1 MKYTADLSK
10 KDVSRWMK
18 ISGSTG
24 EIEAKL
30 QREYNRL
37 YMKGKLL
44 CVDEAS
50 PVFESYFV
58 EVSLRVN
65 KKGEHLGIVIGYSDE
80 NQWIGVGHKADGKWG
95 YQGSDGTETFNFVG
109 PTLKEGRTYNLKVKY
124 NEQEVILWVNGQ
136 LIFKECIQ
144 TSLSSAGKVGLISWH
159 EENQILVNDL
169 YCKEVEKIAYIPQEP
184 VLTTIRSEKMIV
196 EIDETFPRVTGYT
209 LSPSGAVLYGQEE
222 VLSQIKINGDTYIPQ
237 VTFKKLSSNEACY
250 NLRVPELKVELE
262 MSMQVE
268 ENVLDFK
275 VTNIEETGD
284 TLVKT
289 LEIPSH
295 SLISVRSTQDNP
307 QVTATKL
314 WGILTATDEYDKLCD
329 MKENGIPT
337 EKTMV
342 FINTDA
348 VAASIENNVLY
359 KEKRVLYE
367 AVTKEDYK
375 KCGVWNG
382 VWTYREV
389 EDETCELPWCK
400 VVLSQDEN
408 GDGIVDWQDAAIGF
422 RKHMTLP
429 FGYDIPRNHVS
440 HIAMDFASL
449 AQYPFH
455 RILDNIKKYHH
466 YTDGFGQMV
475 LVKGHAAEGHDSA
488 HPDYGGHFN
497 LRAGGI
503 EDFNQLVEGA
513 HGYNAKIGV
522 HINATE
528 YHPEAHNYNPD
539 ILKKDAEDG
548 WAWLDTS
555 HYVDRKKDIVSGELY
570 RRLEGLKVD
579 APGLDWVYVDV
590 YMEKNAWNE
599 YKLAS
604 KINDLGLALGTEWP
618 GPMDKWVIWNHWQ
631 DIGYDTTGDGLTSK
645 IIRFVNNQVKDAFP
659 HHPLLKSND
668 NKGFMG
674 WEGDLP
680 REKDLLYAIEK
691 FFTWSLPCKYMQ
703 HFPIQCWADD
713 KIQFEGG
720 ISVVGEGEIEVI
732 KKVADEEGVYSKQ
745 KVKIPQVTKLYKD
758 GKLIYSGENVQH
770 SGERIQERNSKL
782 ISNNNLVFIPWNP
795 LTEEK
800 IYHWN
805 DLGGTSTWDLPSSW
819 QGLKCVK
826 LYKLTSTG
834 KVFVREVAV
843 VDGQV
848 DLAVLP
854 KTPYVLY
861 KDQVVGQETIW
872 GEYSEV
878 KDMSFDSGVFDVWQR
893 SSHSLEV
900 DHIQM
905 VMEDEV
911 GKGRGYNYLLI
922 KGNQGAQG
930 MVTQRIEGLTP
941 GKTYTASVW
950 VEVSK
955 GRKAILGIKDY
966 GGPHVTNYVDVTDVP
981 NYNVNAEKHLT
992 YFQRMKVQF
1001 TMPQGRSSA
1010 LFYLEAEVGRPDSY
1024 VKFDDVRLV
1033 ETEATHKEEHYF
1045 YEDFEHVDEGWGPF
1059 VYAYDGPCQTH
1070 LSESNPPYTKDV
1082 IGGKFSLKTK
1092 DEEYAGE
1099 IYHTVPGLLRL
1110 EQGKRYKVSLDYM
1123 AYNEYGKTKDYQYKL
1138 VLRSKEHG
1146 QVDTLSEYNLLSTK
1160 ASDTPNG
1167 SVDVAHIEW
1176 TIETGTYKETYLAV
1190 VKNNKEQ
1197 GILIIDN
1204 LIIDEYEGDMVHPEQ
1219 PTSYCGVQPIEE
1231 DLVKTTIGRMPKLPV
1246 FIKVKTYTE
1255 ETLCVPV
1262 VWDYISPIQYQ
1273 QVGTF
1278 SIKGKLL
1285 GINQEVQIKVEVLEK
1300 EKNLEW
1306 M

>member
-1 MKYTADLSK
+1 MKYAADLSK
-10 KDVSRWMK
+10 KDVSYWIK
-18 ISGSTG
+18 TSESTG
-24 EIEAKL
+24 DIEAKL
-30 QREYNRL
+30 QREFNRL

-44 CVDEAS
+44 CVDEAC

-58 EVSLRVN
+58 DVSLRIT
-65 KKGEHLGIVIGYSDE
+65 KKGQHVGVVLAYKDD
-80 NQWIGVGHKADGKWG
+80 NQWIWIGHKADGKWG
-95 YQGSDGTETFNFVG
+95 YKGANGTEVFGFLG

-124 NEQEVILWVNGQ
+124 DQQEITLWVNGQ
-136 LIFKECIQ
+136 LIFKENIQ
-144 TSLSSAGKVGLISWH
+144 TDYSCTGKVGLMSWH

-169 YCKEVEKIAYIPQEP
+169 YCQEVEKIVYTPQEP
-184 VLTTIRSEKMIV
+184 VLTTIHSEKMVV
-196 EIDETFPRVTGYT
+196 EIDETFPRVVSYT
-209 LSPSGAVLYGQEE
+209 LSPSGVLLYGQED
-222 VLSQIKINGDTYIPQ
+222 VLSQIKINSDTYIPQ
-237 VTFKKLSSNEACY
+237 VTFKKVSSNEACY
-250 NLRVPELKVELE
+250 SLKVPEIQVEL
-262 MSMQVE
+262 SIGMQVVG
-268 ENVLDFK
+268 NVLDFK
-275 VTNIEETGD
+275 VTHIEETGD
-284 TLVKT
+284 ILVKT

-295 SLISVRSTQDNP
+295 SLISVRSNQDNP

-314 WGILTATDEYDKLCD
+314 WGILTATDEYHTLHE
-329 MKENGIPT
+329 MKEHGIPT

-342 FINTDA
+342 FINTDT

-367 AVTKEDYK
+367 AVTKEEYK

-382 VWTYREV
+382 VWTYREI
-389 EDETCELPWCK
+389 DEEVCELPWCK
-400 VVLSQDEN
+400 VVLSGDEN
-408 GDGIVDWQDAAIGF
+408 GDGKVDWQDAAIGY
-422 RKHMTLP
+422 RKHMVLP
-429 FGYDIPRNHVS
+429 FGHEIARSHVS

-449 AQYPFH
+449 AQYPFL

-497 LRAGGI
+497 QRAGGI
-503 EDFNQLVEGA
+503 KDFNQLVEGA
-513 HGYNAKIGV
+513 HGYNAKVGV

-528 YHPEAHNYNPD
+528 YHPEAHGYNPD

-570 RRLEGLKVD
+570 RRLEGLKSD

-618 GPMDKWVIWNHWQ
+618 GPMDKWVVWNHWQ

-645 IIRFVNNQVKDAFP
+645 IIRFVSNQVKDAFP

-703 HFPIQCWADD
+703 HFPIQSWAKD
-713 KIQFEGG
+713 KVQFEGG
-720 ISVVGEGEIEVI
+720 VSVIGEGEIEVI

-745 KVKIPQVTKLYKD
+745 KVKMPQFTKLYKD

-770 SGERIQERNSKL
+770 TGERIQERNNKL

-805 DLGGTSTWDLPSSW
+805 DLGGTSTWDLPESW
-819 QGLKCVK
+819 TNLKCIK

-834 KVFVREVAV
+834 RTFVRELEI
-843 VDGQV
+843 VDGRV
-848 DLAVLP
+848 TLAVLP

-861 KDQVVGQETIW
+861 KEESVGEETLW
-872 GEYSEV
+872 GQYSLV

-893 SSHSLEV
+893 SSKSLEV

-905 VMEDEV
+905 VMEEEV

-922 KGNQGAQG
+922 KGSQGAQG
-930 MVTQRIEGLTP
+930 MVEQKIEGLTP

-950 VEVSK
+950 VEVFK

-981 NYNVNAEKHLT
+981 NYNVNSEKHLT
-992 YFQRMKVQF
+992 HFQRIKVQF
-1001 TMPQGRSSA
+1001 TMPQGESSA
-1010 LFYLEAEVGRPDSY
+1010 ILYLEAEVGRPDSY

-1033 ETEATHKEEHYF
+1033 ETEATYKDTHYF
-1045 YEDFEHVDEGWGPF
+1045 HEDFEHVDEGWGPF
-1059 VYAYDGPCQTH
+1059 VYAYDGFCQTH
-1070 LSESNPPYTKDV
+1070 LSESNLPYTKDV
-1082 IGGKFSLKTK
+1082 IEGKFSLKTK

-1099 IYHTVPGLLRL
+1099 IYRTVPGLLRF
-1110 EQGKRYKVSLDYM
+1110 EKGKKYKVSMDYM

-1146 QVDTLSEYNLLSTK
+1146 EVDTLSEYSLLSTK
-1160 ASDTPNG
+1160 TNDTPNG
-1167 SVDVAHIEW
+1167 PVEVAHMEW
-1176 TIETGTYKETYLAV
+1176 TIETGAYKEAYLAV
-1190 VKNNKEQ
+1190 VKDNKEQ
-1197 GILIIDN
+1197 GILVIDN
-1204 LIIDEYEGDMVHPEQ
+1204 LIINEYEGDIVHPEQ

-1231 DLVKTTIGRMPKLPV
+1231 GIVKTTIGRIPKLPE
-1246 FIKVKTYTE
+1246 FIKVKTYTNE
-1255 ETLCVPV
+1255 VLCVPV
-1262 VWDYISPIQYQ
+1262 VWEYVSPTKYKEA
-1273 QVGTF
+1273 GTF
-1278 SIKGKLL
+1278 NVKGKLL
-1285 GINQEVQIKVEVLEK
+1285 GINQEVQTKVEVEEAK
-1300 EKNLEW
+1300 KNLEW